1 MLSKNFEATEERLSV
16 SLFPLYDEAFI
27 FNRSTSLNV
36 LRLAVAMRIN
46 SSRMESWTSENSS
59 MGNECACLMVSRIK
73 HEETESSKVRHLDI
87 LSARCSIDKSLSDFI
102 LERKTFCASNASLA
116 SWKDSSLAS
125 FEQDA
130 SKRMASMMADNMDMC
145 LLSPKYDMRKLEVQD
160 RLRFTINRLFAAD
173 IIMFIL
179 SISDFV

>member
-1 MLSKNFEATEERLSV
+1 
-16 SLFPLYDEAFI
+16 
-27 FNRSTSLNV
+27 
-36 LRLAVAMRIN
+36 
-46 SSRMESWTSENSS
+46 MESWTSENSS

-130 SKRMASMMADNMDMC
+130 SKRMASAMADNMDMR
-145 LLSPKYDMRKLEVQD
+145 LLPPKYDMRKLEEQD
-160 RLRFTINRLFAAD
+160 RLRFTRNRLFAID
-173 IIMFIL
+173 MIIFIL
-179 SISDFV
+179 FISDFV